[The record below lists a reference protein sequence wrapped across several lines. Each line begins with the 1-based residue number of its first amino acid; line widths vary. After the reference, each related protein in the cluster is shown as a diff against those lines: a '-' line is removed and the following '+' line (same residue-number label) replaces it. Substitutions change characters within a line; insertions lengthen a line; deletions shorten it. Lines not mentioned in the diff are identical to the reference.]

1 MLSAFGFSFV
11 LIFPFSLPLVMSL
24 KVGKKYK
31 TKANRTTSSSF
42 TQVDRVRFPIARS
55 SEFFE
60 TLTKFRSIWGEDRSS

>member
-24 KVGKKYK
+24 NVGKKYK
-31 TKANRTTSSSF
+31 TKANRTKSSSF

-55 SEFFE
+55 SEIFE
-60 TLTKFRSIWGEDRSS
+60 TLTKFRSI